1 MSSGPTDGPA
11 EGGVQADIP
20 KQFVE
25 RGMLALDGVVPREQ
39 QEDVVRRVLQAATTV
54 MVKQT
59 AVEAQFSGYL
69 PPPSMIAQYDRIHPG
84 LADRIMAMAE
94 NDQRSQIAMVEDANR
109 RTDRYQ
115 LLALGAGFV
124 GLLCVLATATFLA
137 LHGQKEVAL
146 GALAIGV
153 SGIIATLVNAPFGK
167 RKKRLDEAQG

>member
-1 MSSGPTDGPA
+1 MSSGPTTDGRADDDDPTD
-11 EGGVQADIP
+11 VQ

-25 RGMLALDGVVPREQ
+25 QGMQALEGIVPPEQ
-39 QEDVVRRVLQAATTV
+39 QEDVVRRVLQATTTLTV
-54 MVKQT
+54 RQT

-69 PPPSMIAQYDRIHPG
+69 PPPSMIADYDRIHPG

-94 NDQRSQIAMVEDANR
+94 NDQQAQIAILKDANR

-115 LLALGAGFV
+115 LLGLGAGFV
-124 GLLCVLATATFLA
+124 GLLCVLVTATFLA

-167 RKKRLDEAQG
+167 RKRVDDMRN